1 MTTVYGIKNCDS
13 VKKAQQYLTQR
24 DQAFTFH
31 DFRTDGLDETLV
43 RCFLDQLGLDK
54 VINKRSTT
62 WKQLDEHSK
71 THLNQD
77 SAIALC
83 LEHPTLIKRPV
94 LEHNGQYF
102 IGFKADDYAAIFA
115 HAL

>member
-62 WKQLDEHSK
+62 FRNLPSEIKENLTEQVMFDAVLA
-71 THLNQD
+71 Q
-77 SAIALC
+77 
-83 LEHPTLIKRPV
+83 PTLLKRPV
-94 LEHNGQYF
+94 LIHKN
-102 IGFKADDYAAIFA
+102 ILSVGFKEQQYQELFFNE
-115 HAL
+115 